1 MTWKSNKS
9 PVSNFIHEAERPHTD
24 AVFAEVWRGAV
35 SRRRPIPRKFRLFTR
50 GTRYRGAVLLSSV
63 ALRRICQRMTNA
75 RDMEPVAEP
84 AGPLSSPEQLL
95 PPAECDGH
103 R

>member
-1 MTWKSNKS
+1 M
-9 PVSNFIHEAERPHTD
+9 F
-24 AVFAEVWRGAV
+24 
-35 SRRRPIPRKFRLFTR
+35 RKFRLFTR

-75 RDMEPVAEP
+75 RDMELSMPVHFRPTSSSSRQRNVTAT
-84 AGPLSSPEQLL
+84 ARSSLS
-95 PPAECDGH
+95 

>member
-1 MTWKSNKS
+1 M
-9 PVSNFIHEAERPHTD
+9 RPN
-24 AVFAEVWRGAV
+24 ALIRMQCLRRFGAG
-35 SRRRPIPRKFRLFTR
+35 RPIPRKFRLFTR

-84 AGPLSSPEQLL
+84 AGPLSSHEQLL